1 MSNIPMLYENKPE
14 GLTPPRRPRAKR
26 TAIAI
31 TAACLGVAL
40 LLVSGQTLLQTQ
52 PALAQVGQAPA
63 SFANVAEKVRP
74 AVVSVYTKTTTPGT
88 NSRHGKHGW
97 RGFRMPDVP
106 RDNPF
111 HDFFEQFRRNFPDQT
126 PPHAERAQGSGF
138 LISEDGYVVTNHH
151 VVDKATEIKVSFDDD
166 KKLRAKVVGSDQR
179 TDIALLK
186 IEGNRK
192 FKSYLKFA
200 ETPPRVGDWVL
211 AVGNPFGLGGT
222 VTAGIVSAGGRSIGS
237 GPYDF
242 LQIDA
247 AVNRGN
253 SGGPAVN
260 LNGDVIGVNT
270 AIYTPSGGNVGIAFA
285 IPAQLAESVVQ
296 QLKDKGKVNRGWLGV
311 TIQNVSEE
319 IADSLGIK
327 STKGA
332 MISSILKDGP
342 SAKSDLKL
350 RDIIVDVNGKEIVN
364 SRDLA
369 RKIADLAPNTDAKLT
384 VLRDGKEKKLS
395 IKLGAFPGAEKLAK
409 LGSGQDGGNSADDTT
424 SVEELGLSLAAASE
438 VQGAGDEGVAVMEV
452 DPRSEAA
459 DKGLEAGNIILEVG
473 GKPVLKPAD
482 VANGIKNAKAKG
494 RKAVLFQVRSRQGTR
509 FIALTLDKKEG

>member
-1 MSNIPMLYENKPE
+1 
-14 GLTPPRRPRAKR
+14 
-26 TAIAI
+26 
-31 TAACLGVAL
+31 
-40 LLVSGQTLLQTQ
+40 
-52 PALAQVGQAPA
+52 
-63 SFANVAEKVRP
+63 
-74 AVVSVYTKTTTPGT
+74 
-88 NSRHGKHGW
+88 
-97 RGFRMPDVP
+97 
-106 RDNPF
+106 
-111 HDFFEQFRRNFPDQT
+111 
-126 PPHAERAQGSGF
+126 
-138 LISEDGYVVTNHH
+138 
-151 VVDKATEIKVSFDDD
+151 
-166 KKLRAKVVGSDQR
+166 
-179 TDIALLK
+179 
-186 IEGNRK
+186 
-192 FKSYLKFA
+192 
-200 ETPPRVGDWVL
+200 
-211 AVGNPFGLGGT
+211 

-260 LNGDVIGVNT
+260 LNGEVIGVNT

-285 IPAQLAESVVQ
+285 IPAQLAETVVQ

-350 RDIIVDVNGKEIVN
+350 RDIVVDVNGKEILN

-384 VLRDGKEKKLS
+384 VLRDGKETKLS
-395 IKLGAFPGAEKLAK
+395 VKLGAFPGAEKLAK
-409 LGSGQDGGNSADDTT
+409 LGSGQGGGNSTDDTA
-424 SVEELGLSLAAASE
+424 SVEELGLSLAPASE

-459 DKGLEAGNIILEVG
+459 DKGMEAGNIILEVG
-473 GKPVLKPAD
+473 GKSVSKPSD

-494 RKAVLFQVRSRQGTR
+494 RKAVLFQVRSQRGTH
-509 FIALTLDKKEG
+509 FIALTLDKKKG